1 MTVFLVDSYVIKP
14 DKLSEF
20 TAFLK
25 KYTERLKKRP
35 DLTKEVKSHKIFSLM
50 LGGKGCEYVEMWEF
64 ENLAE
69 FEKFFNRIMQD
80 KEFTTTLNLESAR
93 LIVPASESIEIW
105 SSVP

>member
-1 MTVFLVDSYVIKP
+1 MTVFLVDTYIIKP

-25 KYTERLKKRP
+25 KYIERIKKRP
-35 DLTKEVKSHKIFSLM
+35 DLTKEVKSHKIFSYM
-50 LGGKGCEYVEMWEF
+50 LGGKGGGYVEMWEF

-69 FEKFFNRIMQD
+69 YEKCFNGIMQD
-80 KEFTTTLNLESAR
+80 KEFTTTLNLEMAR

-105 SSVP
+105 NSVP